1 MPPKQSTWKIGRL
14 KELFV
19 DRNPRIHAGLLV
31 MWSHGRLCSTPT
43 HKAWLSCLSRRFLA
57 DCLPAFSLFAI
68 ATLMPNC
75 LSLAPSKRLGCA
87 AFKVGPGLHQV
98 SSMFHGAN
106 RNCTK
111 DSCRTASLV
120 YPTVLVY
127 DPAWFAVAALD
138 ERRNVSLGLHT
149 RKAPCLVFP
158 KFRARP
164 AYLPNFLIPPTPIAP
179 WMTLT
184 TIFLNI

>member
-106 RNCTK
+106 RNSTVPDEASTK

-127 DPAWFAVAALD
+127 DPAWFGGSPRWTTKCFIGIAYTESILP
-138 ERRNVSLGLHT
+138 S
-149 RKAPCLVFP
+149 FP
-158 KFRARP
+158 E
-164 AYLPNFLIPPTPIAP
+164 IPSTASISS
-179 WMTLT
+179 
-184 TIFLNI
+184 